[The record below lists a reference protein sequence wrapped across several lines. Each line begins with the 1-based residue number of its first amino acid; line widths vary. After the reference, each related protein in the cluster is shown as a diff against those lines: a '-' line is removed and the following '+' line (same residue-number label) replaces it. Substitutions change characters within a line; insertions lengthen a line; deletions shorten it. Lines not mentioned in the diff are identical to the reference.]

1 MRQVLF
7 TLLFLMPIFSSA
19 SIWDEEILLYDDGT
33 VKVEIQFRLRDSTCE
48 LSTSNKY
55 RFIVKG
61 LRTYTA
67 YYEAMFEFEDC
78 QGRIVE
84 RRESIQ
90 IGGPGAFEN
99 KIESIDYQFKGTL
112 SSVDAFDPVPRLLQR
127 FDQFVVGNNID
138 GAEAVFEEI
147 KKYSTDD
154 NLIARKYASIGT
166 LYMKKEEKEL
176 DDFLDMGYF
185 RSAYKVIERVRQLS
199 YDYGSSSTD
208 YIRELEDKLAAAAQ
222 NKANKNIV
230 NGEYSDAIVVYKMM
244 LELTKEKH
252 YNTKIEAVEQRI
264 TDERNQDIE
273 KIFYGKEYLA
283 KYSLN
288 NKSFELWFDVY
299 QYQNSNASIL
309 GGMQKDWGFL
319 SDLLTSEIKAGYLE
333 AKSLKKEKD
342 YFGAQKSIDKS
353 FQLQFKHQNR
363 DFYVDID
370 EMEEK
375 VKNLKDEIDR
385 EIDLY
390 SESEIEKRR
399 LKYQLKKLE
408 RETIRIGA
416 SCNLLTILAEDQG
429 NSLNWN
435 EIVDTRSE
443 HFDNT
448 DLSYFNFNMFFGR
461 TGFYLGD
468 MIITDISDL
477 STQPYQINTGAYV
490 KLNRSLYL
498 RAGYVYSSFD
508 QGVFYSPI
516 TNQLTTDIPVIESAP
531 YFTGLSLI
539 GPIQIEFGYN
549 WYAQTYSLGVGIS
562 FSAYHEDYK
571 QSKKALRNY
580 K

>member
-7 TLLFLMPIFSSA
+7 ILLFFMPIFSSA

-99 KIESIDYQFKGTL
+99 KIESIDYQFKGSL
-112 SSVDAFDPVPRLLQR
+112 SFVDAFDPVPRLLQR

-185 RSAYKVIERVRQLS
+185 RSAYKVIDRVRQLS
-199 YDYGSSSTD
+199 NDYGSSSTD
-208 YIRELEDKLAAAAQ
+208 YIRELEDKLATAAQ
-222 NKANKNIV
+222 NKANKNIR
-230 NGEYSDAIVVYKMM
+230 NGAYSDAIDIYKMM

-252 YNTKIEAVEQRI
+252 YNTKIEGVEQRI
-264 TDERNQDIE
+264 TDERNQAIIGTFYE
-273 KIFYGKEYLA
+273 KLA
-283 KYSLN
+283 LAEKN
-288 NKSFELWFDVY
+288 ENFELWFDVY
-299 QYQNSNASIL
+299 QYQNTNASIL
-309 GGMQKDWGFL
+309 GNMQKDWDFL
-319 SDLLTSEIKAGYLE
+319 PGLLSREIKEGYLE

-353 FQLQFKHQNR
+353 FQLQFNHKSR
-363 DFYVDID
+363 DFYRDVDK
-370 EMEEK
+370 MEER
-375 VKNLKDEIDR
+375 VKKLKDEIDS
-385 EIDLY
+385 EIDSY
-390 SESEIEKRR
+390 SEYEIEKRR

-408 RETIRIGA
+408 RQTVRIGT
-416 SCNLLTILAEDQG
+416 SCNVLTVLAENQG

-435 EIVDTRSE
+435 EIIDTRSE
-443 HFDNT
+443 HFENT

-468 MIITDISDL
+468 MIITDISNL

-562 FSAYHEDYK
+562 FSAKHEDYEEK
-571 QSKKALRNY
+571 KKALKYY